1 MTSKSYLLYNPMYF
15 HPRKIKI
22 SGISDCQELGVGEG
36 LTIKIQNKRLGAE
49 VMALCCVR
57 IAVSV
62 I

>member
-1 MTSKSYLLYNPMYF
+1 MYF

-49 VMALCCVR
+49 VMELCCVR